1 MRISNSCGVKNVTL
15 TGGEPLIQ
23 PEIEWLITLLSADKA
38 LRVEIE
44 TNGSVDIAGYDARP
58 ENVCMTLDYKLPD
71 SGMEQFMR
79 TENYA
84 WLKPQDAVKFVVSSI
99 RDLETAKKI
108 IETYDLCAKATVYL
122 SSAFSAITPAQI
134 VEYMI
139 QEKHEGCPVTATECT
154 NTSGSGEKRS
164 IRWQSI
170 KEAIKEH
177 IRRDF

>member
-1 MRISNSCGVKNVTL
+1 MLESLHALSGLPDVILLVDTVDTKWANEPQVPYKSMSAEEIYAYIKSCGVKNVTL

-84 WLKPQDAVKFVVSSI
+84 WLKTAGCSEIRCFV
-99 RDLETAKKI
+99 D
-108 IETYDLCAKATVYL
+108 
-122 SSAFSAITPAQI
+122 
-134 VEYMI
+134 
-139 QEKHEGCPVTATECT
+139 
-154 NTSGSGEKRS
+154 KRS
-164 IRWQSI
+164 GNG
-170 KEAIKEH
+170 EEDH
-177 IRRDF
+177 